1 MTALSVSLRRDAD
14 SLITARAVAAT
25 LPSVADHVLLPWK
38 VRECQRRP
46 YLALTSDVVARPNR
60 GPAPPPAW
68 GPILHQIVELV
79 RTPAAPPAWWT
90 PTALFCG
97 GIETRTDSDG
107 HYRDGDSQREVP
119 AAPGIYV
126 QLSLAGWGHFQ
137 VQGEASQRVMAG
149 RVVLATN
156 SSEHRRYLPEESPGW
171 TFVWLGIHHP
181 YLRDR
186 LAKQMAITGSVLDLP
201 PNGALTANLLRLVRG
216 AIRKDFRD
224 RFEAEIALFEFVL
237 TFERWAQQS
246 AESISD
252 GQSLMDEVRSCI
264 VARLP
269 KAIGVHTLAAEFGMS
284 RSHFSHY
291 FRERT
296 GLTPAHFSTEVRVEQ
311 ATRMLRETRDPL
323 KAIADACGFA
333 SANHLC
339 KVFRR
344 LRHLSPASLRQ
355 ECRK

>member
-1 MTALSVSLRRDAD
+1 MTALSVSLHRDAD
-14 SLITARAVAAT
+14 SLVAARSVAAT
-25 LPSVADHVLLPWK
+25 LPPSAADATHLPWK
-38 VRECQRRP
+38 VRERLRRP
-46 YLALTSDVVARPNR
+46 YLSLTADVVARPNR

-68 GPILHQIVELV
+68 GPILHQVVELV
-79 RTPAAPPAWWT
+79 RTPVAPPSWWP

-97 GIETRTDSDG
+97 GVETRTDSDG
-107 HYRDGDSQREVP
+107 NPRDGDGQRG
-119 AAPGIYV
+119 AQGAPGIYV
-126 QLSLAGWGHFQ
+126 QLSLAGWGHVQ
-137 VQGEASQRVMAG
+137 VLGEASQRVMAG
-149 RVVLATN
+149 RVVFATN
-156 SSEHRRYLPEESPGW
+156 SSEHRCYLPEESSGW
-171 TFVWLGIHHP
+171 TFVWLDIHHP

-186 LAKQMAITGSVLDLP
+186 LAKQMALTGSVLDLP
-201 PNGALTANLLRLVRG
+201 PNGALTAGLLRLVRG
-216 AIRKDFRD
+216 AIKKDFRD

-246 AESISD
+246 AKSISD
-252 GQSLMDEVRSCI
+252 GQTLMDEVRSYTL
-264 VARLP
+264 ASLP
-269 KAIGVHTLAAEFGMS
+269 RAIEVHTLAAEFGMS

-344 LRHLSPASLRQ
+344 LRHLSPASFRQ
-355 ECRK
+355 ERR